1 MDHIPMIIIVYGY
14 TLDSKSSMANPDQ
27 SELVPTYFCENLIR
41 SFQKESVPNLIFLL
55 SFEMLCVDR

>member
-27 SELVPTYFCENLIR
+27 SELVPTYLCENLIR
-41 SFQKESVPNLIFLL
+41 SSQKDSVPDLIF
-55 SFEMLCVDR
+55 FIII